1 MKDNI
6 FFLVLISAASLYAI
20 YLLYFFIKNKVK
32 KLSKVA
38 HQKNTIVSID
48 PFREEYKE
56 TLIQECEKRL
66 KKAKFMN
73 ESDQII
79 FFENK
84 LKKIKK

>member
-6 FFLVLISAASLYAI
+6 SFVILISSAFIYANYTV
-20 YLLYFFIKNKVK
+20 YLLIKK
-32 KLSKVA
+32 KLKKTKKELQNNA
-38 HQKNTIVSID
+38 IVSID

-84 LKKIKK
+84 LKKLKN

>member
-6 FFLVLISAASLYAI
+6 SFVILISSAFIYANYTV
-20 YLLYFFIKNKVK
+20 YLLIKK
-32 KLSKVA
+32 KLKKTKKELQQNNA
-38 HQKNTIVSID
+38 IVSID

-84 LKKIKK
+84 LKKLKN

>member
-1 MKDNI
+1 
-6 FFLVLISAASLYAI
+6 L
-20 YLLYFFIKNKVK
+20 K
-32 KLSKVA
+32 KTKKELQQNNA
-38 HQKNTIVSID
+38 IVSID

-84 LKKIKK
+84 LKKLKN

>member
-6 FFLVLISAASLYAI
+6 SFVILISSAFIYTNYTA
-20 YLLYFFIKNKVK
+20 YLLIKK
-32 KLSKVA
+32 KLKKTKKEPQNNA
-38 HQKNTIVSID
+38 IVSID

-84 LKKIKK
+84 LKKLKN

>member
-6 FFLVLISAASLYAI
+6 SFVILISSAFIYTNYTA
-20 YLLYFFIKNKVK
+20 YLLIKK
-32 KLSKVA
+32 KLKKTKKELQQNNA
-38 HQKNTIVSID
+38 IVSID

-84 LKKIKK
+84 LKKLKN